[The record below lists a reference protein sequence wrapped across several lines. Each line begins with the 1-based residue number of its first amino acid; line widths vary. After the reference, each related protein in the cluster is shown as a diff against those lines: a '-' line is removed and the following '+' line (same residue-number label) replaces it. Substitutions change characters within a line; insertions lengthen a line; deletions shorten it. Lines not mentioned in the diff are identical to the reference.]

1 MTFIYLFFFYFYLTR
16 RRIGIQNG
24 TWMMIN
30 NALCPFYW
38 SERTRDKKEEV
49 HHLLKSWRLQ
59 RRRPWRL
66 FKQQNIQCH
75 TNTQTQRTSSSPPF
89 RGSRVK
95 GIKKPGAKRVIAL
108 IPTQSPGPRQNITLL
123 YTPLLYSLP
132 FFARSLYHWLIF
144 DLRAS
149 LLCVI

>member
-1 MTFIYLFFFYFYLTR
+1 
-16 RRIGIQNG
+16 
-24 TWMMIN
+24 MIN

-108 IPTQSPGPRQNITLL
+108 IPTQSPGPRQNITLHSTTL
-123 YTPLLYSLP
+123 QSTL
-132 FFARSLYHWLIF
+132 FARSLNHWLIC

-149 LLCVI
+149 LLCVIYWPGSRQQREREQWQKHQQNQLTVKDS